1 LLLFESI
8 KIWQS
13 DDIRNYSVWYVIWL
27 IFTWQRFRRASGS
40 VCPDEQW
47 SHINIWSITYSLI
60 KCLQDRVTRYV
71 FVIYWLL
78 TIPHTSHG
86 SDLHI
91 WENLIRYMGCFWSKS
106 DECQCVEYLPKSL
119 PFYERFKF
127 CFKFKFC
134 LKFKFKFRGGNTMW
148 GKGWR
153 HKATVN
159 LTHSVHSWSELL
171 SFAFILSPKQTWLVS
186 STCDLHLVCETV
198 PTIKPVHPLPPQTS
212 WHVLIRPV
220 MSFLKFPAPT
230 DWYWIRFIKWLND
243 VELLSNHLFVLWTK

>member
-1 LLLFESI
+1 M
-8 KIWQS
+8 
-13 DDIRNYSVWYVIWL
+13 NN
-27 IFTWQRFRRASGS
+27 
-40 VCPDEQW
+40 DE
-47 SHINIWSITYSLI
+47 HINIWTIRYSLI

-198 PTIKPVHPLPPQTS
+198 PTIKPVHPLRFPRHWSRNSRHSSETEWEEENFDHNNTCNCARLLCWFLFFTHSPADKLTCSNQTS
-212 WHVLIRPV
+212 DVLFKVSCPHWLILNKIHKMIEWR
-220 MSFLKFPAPT
+220 
-230 DWYWIRFIKWLND
+230 WITVKSLVCIMN
-243 VELLSNHLFVLWTK
+243 